1 MTHTEGDTF
10 WYHTCPIT
18 DKVTFL
24 PIGMKCP
31 ECVLDEMD
39 TANKKVHEKFSKTL
53 KSLED

>member
-1 MTHTEGDTF
+1 MTHNEGDTF

-18 DKVTFL
+18 NKVTFL

-31 ECVLDEMD
+31 ECVLDEMG
-39 TANKKVHEKFSKTL
+39 TATKKVQEKFSKTL